1 MTTDSYSG
9 SSGGKYR
16 NLYVVVEHMNGRIV
30 PVSLEMIGEAR
41 RLIDDFNSRYNE
53 FEQVVVIL
61 LGYHVEN
68 LCDELISYGAD
79 VVIYAEDKELEFSRN
94 TIDTKII
101 SQISRD
107 TDLARQI
114 SPQYIPPYI
123 KPRYMFFAAD
133 SIGRQLSSTVLAD
146 LESGL
151 ASDIN
156 KLVISDLE
164 IRHEHKTKG
173 VTVRYEK
180 ILEMYRPDFSGF
192 LWTTILCLDNKN
204 PEIRRDYH
212 PQGCS
217 IIPGAFKAI
226 EPDRSRKGQVLR
238 YKPVIDPHDM
248 TTRVLKREVLKKKID
263 FDGHRAIVTFGRGI
277 KDDPEQNIKVI
288 EQLARVLDAEIGIT
302 LPLSKRPYELSES
315 VNSKFM
321 IPERVIGTSGS
332 FVTPVLYIALGIRG
346 AVQHI
351 AGMKGA
357 EFVLSINPD
366 ENAPMRNESD
376 VFINGRMED
385 VLPIMIQELNKLKET
400 NSKG

>member
-1 MTTDSYSG
+1 MTTGSLSG

-41 RLIDDFNSRYNE
+41 RLMDDFNSRYNE
-53 FEQVVVIL
+53 AEQVVAIL
-61 LGYHVEN
+61 LGYNIEN
-68 LCDELISYGAD
+68 LCQELISSGAD
-79 VVIYAEDKELEFSRN
+79 VVVYAEDKELEFSTN
-94 TIDTKII
+94 TIETKVI

-107 TDLARQI
+107 PSLARQI

-133 SIGRQLSSTVLAD
+133 SIGRHLSSTVLAD

-173 VTVRYEK
+173 ATVRYEK
-180 ILEMYRPDFSGF
+180 TLEMYRPDFSGF

-204 PEIRRDYH
+204 PEIMRDYH
-212 PQGCS
+212 PQACS
-217 IIPGAFKAI
+217 IIPGVFEAI
-226 EPDRSRKGQVLR
+226 EPDRTRKGQILR
-238 YKPVIDPHDM
+238 YQPVIDPYDM
-248 TTRVLKREVLKKKID
+248 KTRVLKREILKKKID
-263 FDGHRAIVTFGRGI
+263 FEGHRAIVSFGRGI

-288 EQLARVLDAEIGIT
+288 EQLSELLDAEVGIT
-302 LPLSKRPYELSES
+302 LPLSKRPYQLSES
-315 VNSKFM
+315 ANSKFM

-332 FVTPVLYIALGIRG
+332 IVTPSIYIALGNKGSSTTYSGNERCGIR
-346 AVQHI
+346 A
-351 AGMKGA
+351 
-357 EFVLSINPD
+357 F
-366 ENAPMRNESD
+366 
-376 VFINGRMED
+376 
-385 VLPIMIQELNKLKET
+385 NK
-400 NSKG
+400 S

>member
-1 MTTDSYSG
+1 
-9 SSGGKYR
+9 
-16 NLYVVVEHMNGRIV
+16 
-30 PVSLEMIGEAR
+30 
-41 RLIDDFNSRYNE
+41 
-53 FEQVVVIL
+53 
-61 LGYHVEN
+61 
-68 LCDELISYGAD
+68 
-79 VVIYAEDKELEFSRN
+79 
-94 TIDTKII
+94 
-101 SQISRD
+101 
-107 TDLARQI
+107 
-114 SPQYIPPYI
+114 
-123 KPRYMFFAAD
+123 
-133 SIGRQLSSTVLAD
+133 
-146 LESGL
+146 
-151 ASDIN
+151 
-156 KLVISDLE
+156 
-164 IRHEHKTKG
+164 
-173 VTVRYEK
+173 
-180 ILEMYRPDFSGF
+180 MYRPDFSGF

-212 PQGCS
+212 PQACS

-226 EPDRSRKGQVLR
+226 EPDKSRKGQVLR

-263 FDGHRAIVTFGRGI
+263 FDGHRAIVSFGRGI

-315 VNSKFM
+315 VNSRFM

-332 FVTPVLYIALGIRG
+332 FVTPALYIALGIRG

-366 ENAPMRNESD
+366 ENAPIRNESD